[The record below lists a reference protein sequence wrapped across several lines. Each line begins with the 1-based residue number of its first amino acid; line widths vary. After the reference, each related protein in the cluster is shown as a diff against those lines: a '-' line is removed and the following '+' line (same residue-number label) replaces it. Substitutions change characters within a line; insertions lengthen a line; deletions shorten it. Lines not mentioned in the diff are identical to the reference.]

1 MINVKKH
8 TLESIILFLLSP
20 FLTLFFQIY
29 YVIKGSKFALNTSIV
44 TLGLIGY
51 IFVPSLTNDKT
62 RYYERYEVLKN
73 LNLKGFYDYL
83 LITNRPDFFFEF
95 LNFLFASNNI
105 NIQILFFILNTFSI
119 YTIFRISDLVT
130 NYFKGNK
137 RLVCFLLI
145 LFSFAVQHLYS
156 GIRFTFASCILL
168 WGIYFFQF
176 KKAKLLGV
184 ILLLLSITTHFSMLA
199 MALVFIFYVLFKNV
213 NFKYVFYF
221 SFIFLLIPKDI
232 LSQIFFM
239 IDFNSGYETK
249 VGAYIAD
256 DDFITQ
262 NFDTNFSSIIVYYA
276 RNIWIYI
283 AYIYLIFE
291 SKSKNNA
298 FLQLLFIFIA
308 ALNLFYAFPTVF
320 SRYLIIIKF
329 LFTIYLIFKYL
340 NNKRGVVFLFLGLYL
355 ISFIVDLY
363 VLRPNLIETF
373 NDDSN
378 ISLFTIL
385 LRNVGLEH
393 VIDNR

>member
-1 MINVKKH
+1 MLNIKKH
-8 TLESIILFLLSP
+8 TFESIILFLLSP
-20 FLTLFFQIY
+20 FITVLFQIY
-29 YVIKGSKFALNTSIV
+29 FVVKGSRFALNTLII

-51 IFVPSLTNDKT
+51 IFVPSFTNDKT

-73 LNLKGFYDYL
+73 LNLEGFYEYL
-83 LITNRPDFFFEF
+83 VLTNRPDFLFEF
-95 LNFLFASNNI
+95 LNFLFAINNL

-130 NYFKGNK
+130 NYFKSNK

-232 LSQIFFM
+232 LSQFFFM